1 MTLFGK
7 EIPGSLTDL
16 QTGINRLFEQVWHG
30 GIRTGPFDGQDCAPP
45 VDVIEKND
53 RYVVEVELPGA
64 AREDIDV
71 SCTTTQLTIRGQKVH
86 SSACE
91 ENDQTIIAERR
102 FGGFA
107 RIVQFAEAV
116 KADEMAAK
124 LEDGLLRIIAPK
136 KTVSA
141 SQAVNITIEE

>member
-16 QTGINRLFEQVWHG
+16 QTGINRLFDQVWHG

-45 VDVIEKND
+45 VDVTEKND
-53 RYVVEVELPGA
+53 RYLVEVELPGA

-71 SCTTTQLTIRGQKVH
+71 SCTATQLSIRGQKVH
-86 SSACE
+86 SSAHE

-102 FGGFA
+102 FGGFS
-107 RIVQFAEAV
+107 RIVPFSEPV
-116 KADEMAAK
+116 KADEMSAK
-124 LEDGLLRIIAPK
+124 LENGLLRIIAPK
-136 KTVSA
+136 ETVSA

>member
-53 RYVVEVELPGA
+53 RYVVEMELPGA

-71 SCTTTQLTIRGQKVH
+71 SCTATQLTVRGQKVH
-86 SSACE
+86 SPARE
-91 ENDQTIIAERR
+91 ESDQPIIAERR
-102 FGGFA
+102 CGGFS
-107 RIVQFAEAV
+107 RIVPFAEAV
-116 KADEMAAK
+116 KADEMSAK
-124 LEDGLLRIIAPK
+124 LENGLLRIVAPK
-136 KTVSA
+136 KTITT
-141 SQAVNITIEE
+141 SQAVNIAIEE